1 MSGCRLSKPMT
12 PQHPVSLLTEYA
24 HLLPSSGAALDLACG
39 KGRNAIFLAQR
50 GLEVTGIDRSEVA
63 LAEAREAA
71 EEAGVQVKI
80 KWVAADLEASTVPL
94 PQNHYNVITCFY
106 YRDPNLYPQIFAALR
121 PGGILFYETFTL
133 DQLQHD
139 FGPRDPDHLL
149 APGELP
155 RVFQRLEL
163 LFYREMSL
171 EKAVAGLIARKRNRP

>member
-1 MSGCRLSKPMT
+1 MRGRRPSESVT
-12 PQHPVSLLTEYA
+12 PQQPVPLLTEYA
-24 HLLPSSGAALDLACG
+24 HLLPSNGSALDLACG

-50 GLEVTGIDRSEVA
+50 GLEVTGIDRSEVT
-63 LAEAREAA
+63 LAEAKEAA
-71 EEAGVQVKI
+71 EEAGVQVQAKI
-80 KWVAADLEASTVPL
+80 KWVAEDLETAPL
-94 PQNHYNVITCFY
+94 PQNHYDVITCFY

>member
-1 MSGCRLSKPMT
+1 M
-12 PQHPVSLLTEYA
+12 PQPVPLLTEYA
-24 HLLPSSGAALDLACG
+24 HLLPSNGSALDLACG

-50 GLEVTGIDRSEVA
+50 GLEVIGIDRSDEA
-63 LAEAREAA
+63 LAEAKRAA
-71 EEAGVQVKI
+71 QEAGVQMKV
-80 KWVAADLEASTVPL
+80 KWVTEDLETSTL
-94 PQNHYNVITCFY
+94 LKNHYDVITCFY

-163 LFYREMSL
+163 LFYREMAL
-171 EKAVAGLIARKRNRP
+171 EKAVAGLIARKRP